1 MVKELRHVDVSKVFE
16 LKRLAKEVVESGEAL
31 VLCDRDI
38 DLAVISPV
46 KPTSRTRRRLR
57 EQAAADMEAFRL
69 SAGAWADV
77 DTEEIL
83 RYIYDARDRGVRP
96 LQH

>member
-1 MVKELRHVDVSKVFE
+1 MVKELRGIDVSKMFE
-16 LKRLAKEVVESGEAL
+16 LKRLAKEVVESGEPL
-31 VLCDRDI
+31 ILCDRDI

-46 KPTSRTRRRLR
+46 KPVSRTRRLLR
-57 EQAAADMEAFRL
+57 DRAAADLDAFR
-69 SAGAWADV
+69 SAAGSWADV
-77 DTEEIL
+77 DTDEML

>member
-1 MVKELRHVDVSKVFE
+1 MVKELRRIDVYKVYE
-16 LKRLAKEVVESGEAL
+16 LKRLAKEVVETGEAL

-46 KPTSRTRRRLR
+46 KPTSRTRRRVR
-57 EQAAADMEAFRL
+57 EQAAADVDAFHS
-69 SAGAWADV
+69 SAGSWADV
-77 DTEEIL
+77 DVEAFMK
-83 RYIYDARDRGVRP
+83 YVYDARDRGVRP